1 MPEENASTEPA
12 SRSLGQ
18 KLLILGI
25 SSLGILIAFSV
36 AYWFWAAHQM
46 ETGLTKWVE
55 KQRSRGFEI
64 THGQLSLGGFPFIV
78 RATLDTPKVISPD
91 GWWWQTQN
99 LIAEATPWSPLS
111 MQIDLS
117 QDHLIDGLPH
127 SQPSINV
134 VSTFAKSTA
143 QISLE
148 GELLNARL
156 QADGLIITREKHHP
170 LSIATL
176 DTTLGPLRPSTAEN
190 PLQEFNILVKAQDIN
205 HPELRKT
212 PLGGP
217 ISQLNID
224 GTLYGKIP
232 KDKIRK
238 ALHIWRDTGGFL
250 ALHDASLRWGPM
262 LIDARGKLALDN
274 RLRPAGKLESRI
286 EGADEVVKQLEKNGL
301 INKGQSFGIKLSLAA
316 LGKTNSR
323 GRHEIEAPL
332 IMKDGWLSVGP
343 ISLLKLPSVVN

>member
-1 MPEENASTEPA
+1 MSDDISSTEQA
-12 SRSLGQ
+12 SRSLG
-18 KLLILGI
+18 KKFLILGF
-25 SSLGILIAFSV
+25 SSLGILIAFSI
-36 AYWFWAAHQM
+36 AFWFWAAHQM
-46 ETGLTKWVE
+46 ETGLSKWVE
-55 KQRSRGFEI
+55 KQHSRGFEI
-64 THGQLSLGGFPFIV
+64 THGELSLSGFPFIV
-78 RATLDTPKVISPD
+78 KATLETPKVVSPD
-91 GWWWQTQN
+91 GWWWQTQR
-99 LIAEATPWSPLS
+99 LVAEATPWSPLS

-117 QDHLIDGLPH
+117 RDHLIDGLPH
-127 SQPSINV
+127 DEPAISI
-134 VSTFAKSTA
+134 VSTLATSTA
-143 QISLE
+143 QLSLE

-156 QADGLIITREKHHP
+156 QADGLVITRESHHP

-176 DTTLGPLRPSTAEN
+176 DTTLGPLRPATAEN

-205 HPELRKT
+205 HPELEKT

-217 ISQLNID
+217 ISQLNLD

-232 KDKIRK
+232 KDKFQK

-250 ALHDASLRWGPM
+250 ALHDASMRWGPM
-262 LIDARGKLALDN
+262 LMDTRGKLTLDN
-274 RLRPAGKLESRI
+274 RLRPSGKLDSRI

-332 IMKDGWLSVGP
+332 VMKDGWLSVGP
-343 ISLLKLPSVVN
+343 ITLFKLPPLAQ